1 MAAVYL
7 DDFVQELRRVGEVG
21 FRRRHTTPVLIVT
34 GRATRGARADASAS
48 AEVTRPIAVTPVT
61 GRRAAPLALVHRVFP
76 IVKAPHAPPGPVS
89 VGRTSENDVVIPEFS
104 ISKRH
109 CLFELA
115 ADGGGMTIADAGSTN
130 GTLLN
135 GDALGGQ
142 APVPLCGGEII
153 TMGRFALRFE
163 TAAGFLEYV
172 SALGN

>member
-1 MAAVYL
+1 MTAAYL

-21 FRRRHTTPVLIVT
+21 FRRRYTTPVLIVT
-34 GRATRGARADASAS
+34 GRATRGARANASV
-48 AEVTRPIAVTPVT
+48 EVTRPIAVTPVT
-61 GRRAAPLALVHRVFP
+61 GRRSAPLALVHRVFP
-76 IVKAPHAPPGPVS
+76 IVKASHAPPGPVS
-89 VGRTSENDVVIPEFS
+89 VGRTSENDVVIPELS

-115 ADGGGMTIADAGSTN
+115 ADGGGMTVADAGSTN

-142 APVPLCGGEII
+142 PPVPLCGGEII
-153 TMGRFALRFE
+153 TMGRFELRFE
-163 TAAGFLEYV
+163 TPAGFLEYV